1 MSGAA
6 AYVCCTVEGML
17 HVVLSIIA
25 LCGLLLAGARQ
36 SRRVPGR
43 GDASAPRR
51 GPRGAAEAAAQPS
64 AVPAANA
71 PAPASIK
78 VGVTPVLTVSGLYV
92 AVERGYFAE
101 QGIDVTMENITDPTS
116 MVPSLATGQIDV
128 GNGAM
133 SAGLWNAI
141 ARGADLRLVA
151 LQSAVRPGG
160 PSSAY
165 IVRQADLDSG
175 FIGDFASLKGKRV
188 SINGRGNFTHI
199 VLVKSLGAGRPD
211 PGRRGLVDMGQP
223 DAVLALTNGSI
234 DLASLSEP
242 IRTAVL
248 AQGGT
253 ARVEGVLGGLPRPA
267 SHGLG
272 VQSAVRRRAPRRGPP
287 HDGRAA
293 ARHPRP
299 VRGFNRDVDREAIV
313 DVVTHYLGV
322 RDRGLYVTMRL
333 AVDPNGE
340 FDAAL
345 LQDDVDWYVANG
357 FSPQRVDVSRSVD
370 RGFVDYALQQLGRY
384 Q

>member
-1 MSGAA
+1 
-6 AYVCCTVEGML
+6 ML
-17 HVVLSIIA
+17 HVVLSVTA
-25 LCGLLLAGARQ
+25 LCGLLLAACGNPGA
-36 SRRVPGR
+36 SP
-43 GDASAPRR
+43 AAPPTAPR
-51 GPRGAAEAAAQPS
+51 AAQAAAPAGAAAQSS
-64 AVPAANA
+64 AAPAA

-92 AVERGYFAE
+92 ALERGYFAE
-101 QGIDVTMENITDPTS
+101 QGIGVTMENITDPTT
-116 MVPSLATGQIDV
+116 MVPSLATNQIDV
-128 GNGAM
+128 GNGAL
-133 SAGLWNAI
+133 SAGLWNAV

-151 LQSAVRPGG
+151 LQSAVRPGV

-199 VLVKSLGAGRPD
+199 VLVKSLE
-211 PGRRGLVDMGQP
+211 RGGLTQADVDLVDMGQP
-223 DAVLALTNGSI
+223 DAMLALANGSI

-253 ARVEGVLGGLPRPA
+253 AVWKEYSEVYPGQQATGWVYSPQFAAERPDV
-267 SHGLG
+267 G
-272 VQSAVRRRAPRRGPP
+272 RRTMVALLRGIR
-287 HDGRAA
+287 DLYD
-293 ARHPRP
+293 
-299 VRGFNRDVDREAIV
+299 GFNRDVDREEIV
-313 DVVTHYLGV
+313 DVVARYLGV
-322 RDRGLYVTMRL
+322 RDRGLYATMRL

-357 FSPQRVDVSRSVD
+357 FSPQRVEVSRSID
-370 RGFVDYALQQLGRY
+370 RGFVDYAIEQLGRY